1 MVPAPRRLRVE
12 HLEEAL
18 GIDAIA
24 PRLSWQLSEPA
35 TEQEAFRLEVGEW
48 SSGWIESDAC
58 VLVPYEGPPIGSRTR
73 VEWRV
78 QVRTDAGLSQWSQ
91 WSWWE
96 TFLVA
101 ATDWTAQWIAP
112 VEADPLPA
120 AGVRPA
126 SVLRTRFS
134 VRGDHRHAR
143 IYATAHGLYELFLD
157 GERVGDQELTP
168 GFTAY
173 RSRVQVQTYDVGAL
187 LAPGEHELRAV
198 LSDGWYRGKVG
209 FTREHDV
216 YGSQLAV
223 LAQVEVDGAVV
234 AATDATWTSASST
247 IVAADLIDGE
257 ARDQRIHDDA
267 LEWRPVEIV
276 DGDFSV
282 LCASPAPPVRRIEHV
297 RPRSVRELAPGH
309 HVVDLGQNV
318 NGWVRI
324 PDPGPAGTELTLTY
338 GEALDASGDVTQ
350 DHIGSMDFVT
360 QTPIPLGQIDRVV
373 SDGSGTPFEPRH
385 TTHGFQYVRVE
396 GYPGPLTED
405 DVAGVVVHTD
415 LRRTGWFACSDSRLN
430 QLHLAADWSFRTNAC
445 DIPTDCPQ
453 RERAG
458 WTGDWQL
465 FSPTAAFL
473 YDVAGFSTKWLRDL
487 AADQRKDGAVRNFA
501 PDPSPT
507 GRDANEIKTFL
518 EGSSGWGD
526 ASVLVPWE
534 TWRAYADR
542 QLLEEQWPS
551 MVAWVDYVIEAARE
565 KRHANRIAR
574 SETPESH
581 EQFLWDTG
589 WHWGEWCEPDL
600 LEDDHFANFA
610 DRDFAIVATAFFAY
624 TTRTLAAIA
633 RILGRADEATRYDEL
648 ATNVMDAWRHE
659 FVSDEGTVRSDRQA
673 DVVRA
678 LAFDLVPDAAR
689 DTVAN
694 QLVSMVRAADTHLNT
709 GFLATPYLL
718 PVLADTGHLDL
729 AYELL
734 FQDTPPSWLAMI
746 DRGAT
751 TIWEHWEGIDADGVA
766 HASLNHYS
774 KGAVVSF
781 LHCYVAGIQLL
792 DDGPAYR
799 RFRVAPRP
807 GGGLT
812 WASAALESPYGRIE
826 SSWSIGAPG
835 TTFTVRV
842 PPNTEAEVVLP
853 DGRVEVAGPG
863 LATFHMDSAGI
874 VV

>member
-18 GIDAIA
+18 GIDVAA
-24 PRLSWQLSEPA
+24 PRLSWQLAAPA
-35 TEQEAFRLEVGEW
+35 TRQEAYRLEAGAW
-48 SSGWIESDAC
+48 SSGWVESDEC
-58 VLVPYEGPPIGSRTR
+58 VLVPYDGPPIGSRTR

-78 QVRTDAGLSQWSQ
+78 QVRTDAGLSEWSQ

-96 TFLVA
+96 TGLLRA
-101 ATDWTAQWIAP
+101 DDWSARWISP
-112 VEADPLPA
+112 LEVDPLPA
-120 AGVRPA
+120 AGERPA
-126 SVLRTRFS
+126 SVLRTRFTVTEAPS
-134 VRGDHRHAR
+134 NAR
-143 IYATAHGLYELFLD
+143 IHATAHGLYELFLD

-168 GFTAY
+168 GYTSY
-173 RSRVQVQTYDVGAL
+173 RSRVQVQTYDVGTL
-187 LAPGEHELRAV
+187 LGAGEHELRAV

-209 FTREHDV
+209 FTREHDS
-216 YGSQLAV
+216 YGSRLAL
-223 LAQVEVDGAVV
+223 LAQVEVDGAIV
-234 AATDATWTSASST
+234 AATDATWTGAAGA

-257 ARDQRIHDDA
+257 SLDQRLHDDT
-267 LEWRPVEIV
+267 LEWRSVEAI
-276 DGDFSV
+276 DGDFGA
-282 LCASPAPPVRRIEHV
+282 LCASPAPPVRRVELL
-297 RPRSVRELAPGH
+297 RPRDVRELAPGR

-318 NGWVRI
+318 NGWVRVA
-324 PDPGPAGTELTLTY
+324 DPGPAGTDLVLTY
-338 GEALDASGDVTQ
+338 GEALDASGDATQ
-350 DHIGSMDFVT
+350 DHIGSMDFAT
-360 QTPIPLGQIDRVV
+360 QTPLPLGQVDRVV

-385 TTHGFQYVRVE
+385 TTHGFQFVRIE
-396 GYPGPLTED
+396 GHPGPLTPD
-405 DVAGVVVHTD
+405 DVTGVVVHTD
-415 LRRTGWFACSDSRLN
+415 LRRTGWFACSDARLN

-465 FSPTAAFL
+465 YSPTAAFL

-501 PDPSPT
+501 PDPTPP
-507 GRDANEIKTFL
+507 DAVNEIRTFL
-518 EGSSGWGD
+518 EASSGWGD

-542 QLLEEQWPS
+542 RLLEEQWPS
-551 MVAWVDYVIEAARE
+551 MVAWVDYVIDAARE
-565 KRHANRIAR
+565 KRHPQRVAR
-574 SETPESH
+574 NETPDPH

-610 DRDFAIVATAFFAY
+610 DRDFAIVATAFFAF

-633 RILGRADEATRYDEL
+633 LILGRGDDAARYDEL
-648 ATNVMDAWRHE
+648 SANVVDAWRHE
-659 FVSDEGTVRSDRQA
+659 FVADDGTVRSDRQA

-678 LAFDLVPDAAR
+678 LAFDLVPTEVR
-689 DTVAN
+689 TTVTD
-694 QLVSMVRAADTHLNT
+694 QLVAMVRAADTHLNT

-718 PVLADTGHLDL
+718 PVLADGGHLDL

-751 TIWEHWEGIDADGVA
+751 TIWEHWEGIDDDGVA

-774 KGAVVSF
+774 KGAVISF
-781 LHCYVAGIQLL
+781 LHRYVAGIQLL
-792 DDGPAYR
+792 DEAPAYR
-799 RFRVAPRP
+799 RFRIAPRP

-826 SSWSIGAPG
+826 SSWSIGVTG
-835 TTFTVRV
+835 TTFTVQV

-853 DGRVEVAGPG
+853 DGRTAVVGPG
-863 LATFHMDSAGI
+863 LATFQTP
-874 VV
+874 

>member
-12 HLEEAL
+12 HVEEAL
-18 GIDAIA
+18 GIDVAA
-24 PRLSWQLSEPA
+24 PRLSWQLVAPS
-35 TEQEAFRLEVGEW
+35 TRQEAYRLEVGTW
-48 SSGWIESDAC
+48 SSGWVESDEC
-58 VLVPYEGPPIGSRTR
+58 VLVPYQGPAIGSRTR
-73 VEWRV
+73 LEWRV
-78 QVRTDAGLSQWSQ
+78 QVRADAGVSAWSA

-96 TFLVA
+96 TGLLR
-101 ATDWTAQWIAP
+101 TDDWSAEWISP

-120 AGVRPA
+120 AGERPA
-126 SVLRTRFS
+126 SVLRTRFTVTEPGS
-134 VRGDHRHAR
+134 CAR

-157 GERVGDQELTP
+157 GERIGDQELAP
-168 GFTAY
+168 GYTAY
-173 RSRVQVQTYDVGAL
+173 RARVQVQTYDVTTLLGA
-187 LAPGEHELRAV
+187 GEHELRAV

-209 FTREHDV
+209 FTREHDS
-216 YGSQLAV
+216 YGSRLAL

-234 AATDATWTSASST
+234 AATDATWTSAPGA

-257 ARDQRIHDDA
+257 SFDQRRHDDT
-267 LEWRPVEIV
+267 LEWQPVEVI
-276 DGDFSV
+276 DGDFGA
-282 LCASPAPPVRRIEHV
+282 LCASPAPPVRRIELL
-297 RPRSVRELAPGH
+297 RPRDVRELAPGR

-318 NGWVRI
+318 NGWVRVA
-324 PDPGPAGTELTLTY
+324 DPGPAGAELIITY
-338 GEALDASGDVTQ
+338 GEALDANGDVTQ
-350 DHIGSMDFVT
+350 DHIGALDFAT
-360 QTPIPLGQIDRVV
+360 MESLPLGQVDRVV

-385 TTHGFQYVRVE
+385 TTHGFQFVRIE
-396 GYPGPLTED
+396 GHPGPLTPD
-405 DVAGVVVHTD
+405 DVTGVVVHTD
-415 LRRTGWFACSDSRLN
+415 LRRTGWFACSDARLN

-501 PDPSPT
+501 PDPTPPEPP
-507 GRDANEIKTFL
+507 NEIRTFL
-518 EGSSGWGD
+518 EASSGWGD

-542 QLLEEQWPS
+542 RLLDEQWPS
-551 MVAWVDYVIEAARE
+551 MVAWVDFVIERARDQ
-565 KRHANRIAR
+565 RHAWRIAKH
-574 SETPESH
+574 ETPEPH
-581 EQFLWDTG
+581 EQYLWDTG

-600 LEDDHFANFA
+600 LEDDHFQNFVN
-610 DRDFAIVATAFFAY
+610 RDFAIVATAFFAY
-624 TTRTLAAIA
+624 SARTMAAIA
-633 RILGRADEATRYDEL
+633 RIIGRDDAAARYDEL
-648 ATNVMDAWRHE
+648 SENVVDAWQRE
-659 FVSDEGTVRSDRQA
+659 FVADDGTVRSDRQA

-678 LAFDLVPDAAR
+678 LAFELVPDGVRAS
-689 DTVAN
+689 VAD
-694 QLVSMVRAADTHLNT
+694 QLVAMVRAADTHLNT

-751 TIWEHWEGIDADGVA
+751 TIWEHWEGIDDHGVA

-774 KGAVVSF
+774 KGAVISF
-781 LHCYVAGIQLL
+781 LHRYVAGIQLL
-792 DDGPAYR
+792 DEGPAYR

-826 SSWSIGAPG
+826 SSWSTGAAG
-835 TTFTVRV
+835 TTFTVQV

-853 DGRVEVAGPG
+853 DGRVEVVGPG
-863 LATFHMDSAGI
+863 LATFHT
-874 VV
+874 

>member
-18 GIDAIA
+18 GIDVAA
-24 PRLSWQLSEPA
+24 PRLSWQLAEPA
-35 TEQEAFRLEVGEW
+35 TRQDAYRLEVGDW
-48 SSGWIESDAC
+48 RSGWVESDDC
-58 VLVPYEGPPIGSRTR
+58 VLVTYDGPPIGARTR
-73 VEWRV
+73 VPWRV
-78 QVRTDAGLSQWSQ
+78 QVRTDAGTSQWSA

-96 TFLVA
+96 TGLLRA
-101 ATDWTAQWIAP
+101 DDWSAEWISP
-112 VEADPLPA
+112 IEAEPLPA
-120 AGVRPA
+120 AGERPA
-126 SVLRTRFS
+126 SVLRTRFT
-134 VRGDHRHAR
+134 VGPHTTAR

-157 GERVGDQELTP
+157 GERVGDQELAP
-168 GFTAY
+168 GFTSY
-173 RSRVQVQTYDVGAL
+173 RSRVQVQTYDVDAVL
-187 LAPGEHELRAV
+187 DEGEHGLCAV

-216 YGSQLAV
+216 FGSRVAL
-223 LAQVEVDGAVV
+223 LAQVEVDGEVV
-234 AATDATWTSASST
+234 AVTDHTWTSASSS

-257 ARDQRIHDDA
+257 SRDQRVHDDD
-267 LEWRPVEIV
+267 LDWRPVEVV
-276 DGDFSV
+276 DGDFGA
-282 LCASPAPPVRRIEHV
+282 LCASPAPPVRRVEWL
-297 RPRSVRELAPGH
+297 RPRSVRELAPGR

-324 PDPGPAGTELTLTY
+324 ADPGPLGTELVFTY
-338 GEALDASGDVTQ
+338 GEALDADGDVTQ
-350 DHIGSMDFVT
+350 DHLGAMDFVT
-360 QTPIPLGQIDRVV
+360 QTPLPLGQIDRVV

-385 TTHGFQYVRVE
+385 TTHGFQYVRIE
-396 GYPGPLTED
+396 GHPGPLTQD
-405 DVAGVVVHTD
+405 DVSGVVVHTD
-415 LRRTGWFACSDSRLN
+415 LRRTGWFACSDARLN
-430 QLHLAADWSFRTNAC
+430 QLHHAADWSFRTNAC

-487 AADQRKDGAVRNFA
+487 ASDQRKDGAVRNFA
-501 PDPSPT
+501 PDPAPS
-507 GRDANEIKTFL
+507 GADRNEIKTFL

-542 QLLEEQWPS
+542 RLLEEQWPS
-551 MVAWVDYVIEAARE
+551 MVAWVDYVTTQARE
-565 KRHANRIAR
+565 KRHHFRVEQ
-574 SETPESH
+574 SETPQPH

-589 WHWGEWCEPDL
+589 WQWGEWCEPDL
-600 LEDDHFANFA
+600 LEDDHFQNFV
-610 DRDFAIVATAFFAY
+610 DRDFAIIATAFFAY

-633 RILGRADEATRYDEL
+633 RIIGRNDDADRYDKL
-648 ATNVMDAWRHE
+648 SADVVAAWQRE
-659 FVSDEGTVRSDRQA
+659 FLTDDGTVRTDRQA
-673 DVVRA
+673 NVVRA
-678 LAFDLVPDAAR
+678 LAFDLVPDAAK
-689 DTVAN
+689 DTLVA
-694 QLVSMVRAADTHLNT
+694 QLVGMVRAADTHLNT

-718 PVLADTGHLDL
+718 PMLADHGHLEL

-734 FQDTPPSWLAMI
+734 LQDTPPSWLTMV

-774 KGAVVSF
+774 KGAVISF
-781 LHCYVAGIQLL
+781 LHRYIAGIQPL
-792 DDGPAYR
+792 DEGPGYR

-812 WASAALESPYGRIE
+812 WVSAALESPYGRIE
-826 SSWSIGAPG
+826 SSWSVGATG
-835 TTFTVRV
+835 TTFVVRV

-853 DGRVEVAGPG
+853 DGRTSLIGPG
-863 LATFHMDSAGI
+863 TATFSTS
-874 VV
+874 